1 MRTVILC
8 RDLKSLMSHIRLPP
22 EHVQLLVL
30 HESPESCLIRAF
42 CERRGLSE
50 ELPRAELFR
59 SRSGRF
65 RSEYVSA
72 IGRLNIEFGS
82 REWWAMPLS
91 TKNPISSE
99 LCLDIFSLVLIVD
112 LIRNLNGCL
121 VVVTD
126 RDVLGMEVAAWG
138 RTEGVAIVN
147 AVRPAWTWSHIHTR
161 LSFLPILYLAARSV
175 WFKLRTGR
183 RNIGSPAGGAASM
196 VMITLVH
203 PHSITS
209 EGRFRDTYFGELEE
223 WLGRETPP
231 VVVAGVIQGQS
242 LPLVQAFQE
251 NQNAVRRISI
261 DAGLELHD
269 IFRNT
274 WEALRGFLACRFL
287 KVSSEIGGVSIGN
300 LVRHAVKD
308 AHASGEVFRSLYI
321 YRCARRLASEAPTA
335 RYLYPYE
342 NRAWEKMLLL
352 GVRSVSRRARMIG
365 YQHASITASHT
376 NFVFAENEA
385 EITPLPDVIVAFGE
399 VTRDRLIQD
408 GHPQALLRV
417 GCALRQPK
425 TGALAIRSSR
435 EEARPRILVAL
446 GARVTEYL
454 RVLCFL
460 NDAIGAGHD
469 WEIRIRPHPT
479 LPLEKAIRLLPEG
492 QTRFSYSLSKGAVGR
507 DLEWAGVV
515 LYASSTLGM
524 EAVGAGI
531 PAVYLDL
538 GEILPTDPMEG
549 WTAFKWI
556 ARQPSELAPVLSEI
570 GELSDALYEQKQ
582 RQGRSYVDAY
592 MAPVNEKSLR
602 VFIEA

>member
-8 RDLKSLMSHIRLPP
+8 RDLKSLISHIPLPP

-30 HESPESCLIRAF
+30 HESPESGSIRAF

-82 REWWAMPLS
+82 REWWAMPFT

-99 LCLDIFSLVLIVD
+99 LCFDTFSLVLIVD

-126 RDVLGMEVAAWG
+126 RDALGMQVADWG
-138 RTEGVAIVN
+138 RTEGVEVVN
-147 AVRPAWTWSHIHTR
+147 AVRLPWTWSHIHSR

-175 WFKLRTGR
+175 WFKLRTSR
-183 RNIGSPAGGAASM
+183 MNIGSPAGGPAST

-209 EGRFRDTYFGELEE
+209 EGRFRDTYFGELEG
-223 WLGRETPP
+223 WLGRATPP

-242 LPLVQAFQE
+242 LPLAQAFQG

-261 DAGLELHD
+261 DAGLDLHD

-300 LVRHAVKD
+300 LVKRAVKE

-352 GVRSVSRRARMIG
+352 GVRSVSRRTRTIG

-385 EITPLPDVIVAFGE
+385 EITPLPDVIF
-399 VTRDRLIQD
+399 IQD

-417 GCALRQPK
+417 GCALRQLK

-460 NDAIGAGHD
+460 NDAMGAGHD

-492 QTRFSYSLSKGAVGR
+492 QTRFSYSLSKGAVGQ
-507 DLEWAGVV
+507 DLEWADVV

-556 ARQPSELAPVLSEI
+556 VRQPSELAPVLSEI
-570 GELSDALYEQKQ
+570 GELSDVLYEQKQ
-582 RQGRSYVDAY
+582 QQGRSYVDAY
-592 MAPVNEKSLR
+592 MVPVSENSLR